1 MPLTIENGTGV
12 TGADSYVTVAECE
25 AYAVAYYGA
34 PLTGSPVKKEAALRR
49 AYAYMMGLPWK
60 QSADYPLFG
69 GTIPDAV
76 KNAQHEFARA
86 EFQSVGILSPQGSL
100 RDSVV
105 NMEKV
110 DVIQVG
116 YDTARLQPGMD
127 ALQTIVSAGMRWI
140 APYLVNGGKLGV
152 RRTDAIVV

>member
-1 MPLTIENGTGV
+1 MPLIIENGSGV
-12 TGADSYVTVAECE
+12 AGADSYVTVAECE
-25 AYAVAYYGA
+25 AYAIAYYGA
-34 PLTGSPVKKEAALRR
+34 SLAGSPASKEAALRR

-60 QSADYPLFG
+60 DSAGYPVFG
-69 GTIPDAV
+69 GAIPQAV

-86 EFQSVGILSPQGSL
+86 EFQSVGILSPQGTL

-116 YDTARLQPGMD
+116 YDTARLQPGIE
-127 ALQTIVSAGMRWI
+127 ALQTVVSAGIRWI
-140 APYLVNGGKLGV
+140 APYLINGGRLGV
-152 RRTDAIVV
+152 RLTHAVAV